1 MLKERLESIKN
12 LLENYNRDD
21 AVREILDLSYDY
33 DLDYYTENIIEEAMI
48 DELVKNRL
56 NSSGWQGVSCMLNK
70 INDLNDE
77 YYFIDGYGNLE
88 ELTIN
93 RLECIFNDMKE
104 EILNMEE
111 EEEEE
116 EEEE

>member
-12 LLENYNRDD
+12 LLEDYNRDD

-33 DLDYYTENIIEEAMI
+33 GLDYYTENIIEEAMI

-70 INDLNDE
+70 INYLNDE

-104 EILNMEE
+104 ELLNMEE

-116 EEEE
+116 

>member
-1 MLKERLESIKN
+1 MLS
-12 LLENYNRDD
+12 
-21 AVREILDLSYDY
+21 
-33 DLDYYTENIIEEAMI
+33 
-48 DELVKNRL
+48 
-56 NSSGWQGVSCMLNK
+56 K
-70 INDLNDE
+70 INYLNDE

-104 EILNMEE
+104 EILNMGEE

-116 EEEE
+116 

>member
-1 MLKERLESIKN
+1 MLKERLESVKN
-12 LLENYNRDD
+12 LLESYNRDD
-21 AVREILDLSYDY
+21 AVREILDLAYDY
-33 DLDYYTENIIEEAMI
+33 DLEYYTENIIEEEMM

-56 NSSGWQGVSCMLNK
+56 NSSGWQGVSCMLSK
-70 INDLNDE
+70 INYLNDE

-104 EILNMEE
+104 ELLNIEE

-116 EEEE
+116 

>member
-12 LLENYNRDD
+12 LLEDYNRDD

-33 DLDYYTENIIEEAMI
+33 GLDYYTENIIEEAMI

-70 INDLNDE
+70 INYLNDE
-77 YYFIDGYGNLE
+77 YYFINGCGNLE

-93 RLECIFNDMKE
+93 HLECIFSDMVEALNRIE
-104 EILNMEE
+104 E
-111 EEEEE
+111 
-116 EEEE
+116 

>member
-12 LLENYNRDD
+12 LLESYNRDD

-33 DLDYYTENIIEEAMI
+33 GLDYYTENIIEEAMI
-48 DELVKNRL
+48 DELVQNRL
-56 NSSGWQGVSCMLNK
+56 YSSGWQGVACMLDK
-70 INDLNDE
+70 INYLNDE
-77 YYFIDGYGNLE
+77 YYFINGYGNLE

-93 RLECIFNDMKE
+93 RLQCIFNDMEKE
-104 EILNMEE
+104 LLNMEE

-116 EEEE
+116 

>member
-12 LLENYNRDD
+12 LLEDYNCYD

-33 DLDYYTENIIEEAMI
+33 GLDYYTENIIEEAMM

-56 NSSGWQGVSCMLNK
+56 NSSGWQGVSCMLSK
-70 INDLNDE
+70 INYLNDE

-104 EILNMEE
+104 ELLNIEE

-116 EEEE
+116 E

>member
-12 LLENYNRDD
+12 LLESYNRDE
-21 AVREILDLSYDY
+21 ATVSILELAHDY
-33 DLDYYTENIIEEAMI
+33 DLEYFTENIIEEEMI
-48 DELVKNRL
+48 DGLVQNRFY
-56 NSSGWQGVSCMLNK
+56 SGGWQGVACMLSK
-70 INDLNDE
+70 INYLNDD
-77 YYFIDGYGNLE
+77 YYFMNGYGNLE

-104 EILNMEE
+104 ELLNIEE

-116 EEEE
+116 E

>member
-12 LLENYNRDD
+12 LLEDYNRDD

-33 DLDYYTENIIEEAMI
+33 GLDYYTENIIEEAMI

-70 INDLNDE
+70 INYLNDE

-104 EILNMEE
+104 ELLNIEE
-111 EEEEE
+111 EEEE
-116 EEEE
+116 

>member
-33 DLDYYTENIIEEAMI
+33 DLDYYTEDIIEEAMI

-56 NSSGWQGVSCMLNK
+56 DSSGW
-70 INDLNDE
+70 
-77 YYFIDGYGNLE
+77 
-88 ELTIN
+88 
-93 RLECIFNDMKE
+93 
-104 EILNMEE
+104 
-111 EEEEE
+111 
-116 EEEE
+116 

>member
-12 LLENYNRDD
+12 LLEDYNRHE

-33 DLDYYTENIIEEAMI
+33 GLDYYTENIIEEAMI
-48 DELVKNRL
+48 DELVQNRL
-56 NSSGWQGVSCMLNK
+56 YSSGWQGVACMLDK
-70 INDLNDE
+70 INYLNDE
-77 YYFIDGYGNLE
+77 YYFINGYGNLE

-93 RLECIFNDMKE
+93 RLQCIFNDMEKE
-104 EILNMEE
+104 LLNMEE

-116 EEEE
+116 

>member
-12 LLENYNRDD
+12 LLEDYNRDD

-33 DLDYYTENIIEEAMI
+33 GLDYYTENIVEEAMI

-70 INDLNDE
+70 INYLNDE

-104 EILNMEE
+104 ELLNMEE

-116 EEEE
+116 